1 MKKSEEIK
9 ADILVVD
16 DVEINRK
23 LVRKSLSKMYNVREA
38 GSGQEALELVS
49 LSRPDLILL
58 DVHMPGMSG
67 HEVIKCLKDNPDT
80 EDIPVIFMTADDGD
94 DNELVGLKEGADD
107 FVTKP
112 CRPDILIARISRIVE
127 LNFLRKNLEAE
138 VERQTATAEERSRR
152 IEQISLQTIQT
163 LAGAIDA
170 KDTYTNGHSNRV
182 SRYAML
188 IAQAMGWDN
197 ERIENLRY
205 AALLHDI
212 GNICI
217 PDTILNSPK
226 RLDEIEFAAI
236 KKHTV
241 RGYEILQNNIMIDGA
256 EDVALHH
263 HERFDGTGYP
273 EGLAGEDISIEAR
286 IVSIADAFDAMK
298 SRRLYRKALS
308 DEKIREEL
316 AEGRATQFDPYLLDI
331 FINLWNGG
339 MLDDVSSDSSKLTSD
354 EIENTSALI
363 QKVMESF
370 VSQNGADE
378 IDIVS
383 GLLSRSFGERA
394 IAGAMQECGG
404 CFIFF
409 DVDNLKK
416 INDVMGHNAGDKAL
430 ALVGKTVL
438 TYAHNCIACRLGGD
452 EFLMFIKDVN
462 KEEAENRI
470 EIIFEKFTEEKNK
483 DSEIRLASLSAG
495 MVMSER
501 DDIYVDVYNKAD
513 KALYHVKQNGKAGY
527 YFYHED
533 SDETVED
540 RVDIAKLVDG
550 IKNSGCYEGAMDVE
564 FRQFAKLFE
573 YIANLQKRYNH
584 SFELVL
590 ITLKLPNQK
599 VYIDELEQAMFSM
612 EQSIKQTI
620 RNVDVV
626 TRYSSVQFLVILFEI
641 PREEIETVV
650 GRIFAD
656 FNKMD
661 NRGFIPEYKI
671 ADLPEYES
679 VD

>member
-182 SRYAML
+182 SRYSML

>member
-308 DEKIREEL
+308 DERIREEL

-483 DSEIRLASLSAG
+483 NSEIRLASLSAG

-540 RVDIAKLVDG
+540 RVDIVKLVDG

>member
-308 DEKIREEL
+308 DERIREEL

-462 KEEAENRI
+462 KEEAEKRI

>member
-49 LSRPDLILL
+49 LSCPDLILL

-182 SRYAML
+182 SRYSML

-540 RVDIAKLVDG
+540 RVDIVKLVDG

>member
-182 SRYAML
+182 SRYSML

-540 RVDIAKLVDG
+540 RVDIVKLVDG